1 MKFLL
6 KVIPWAIVGLS
17 IFQSTLFAAGS
28 ISEQRT
34 LDFYVDPSS
43 MVAGEGKYSFEYQ
56 KASDVYGDRRLTLNR
71 YLGLL
76 DDSLSDYERS
86 RSWIVTYKLATV
98 ISGTLAK
105 LTMDTL
111 LTVAKVKEFG
121 GMLSLTE
128 GRTVEH
134 MKSFA
139 GRKRF
144 PLTSSSTKMTFS
156 TYFFNVTRGQ
166 SSQTQFSRFKLG
178 NEHLDPQLKVIVG
191 VKGNNVDE
199 DTWPYYGSANIFKF
213 YELSGGRVLIISEI
227 LMALDGKSFRSAV
240 LTEKKVKS
248 ISMLAAE
255 NFLKLVDL
263 H

>member
-6 KVIPWAIVGLS
+6 KMIPWAIVGLS
-17 IFQSTLFAAGS
+17 IFQSTLFAASS

-43 MVAGEGKYSFEYQ
+43 IAVGEGKYSFEYQ
-56 KASDVYGDRRLTLNR
+56 KASDVYGDTRLTLNR

-76 DDSLSDYERS
+76 EDSLSDYERA

-98 ISGTLAK
+98 ISGSLAK
-105 LTMDTL
+105 LTMDSL
-111 LTVAKVKEFG
+111 LTVAKVKKFG
-121 GMLSLTE
+121 GMVSLKE
-128 GRTVEH
+128 GRSVDH
-134 MKSFA
+134 IKLFSGF
-139 GRKRF
+139 KKF
-144 PLTSSSTKMTFS
+144 PLTSGNTKMTFS
-156 TYFFNVTRGQ
+156 TYFFNVNRGRSNQ
-166 SSQTQFSRFKLG
+166 AQFRKFKLG

-199 DTWPYYGSANIFKF
+199 DAWPYFGSSNVFKF

-227 LMALDGKSFRSAV
+227 LMALDGKAFRSNL
-240 LTEKKVKS
+240 LTRKTVKKSS
-248 ISMLAAE
+248 ILAAE

-263 H
+263 Q